1 MMTDT
6 PKTTI
11 YGGPSRAIALLAA
24 WLATGGS
31 LFFSEVLNFTPCM
44 LCWYQRILM
53 YPLAIILTIGMLRR
67 NNELHHYTLPFSVV
81 GIFVSLYHYLL
92 IKTDWFPPP
101 PCLKS
106 VPCTVDYFNILGFIN
121 IPFMAF
127 IAFIIITVMIVAS
140 QHEPYAEPASAAEI
154 NGIRA
159 LTAPTAYPVIGI
171 IAGVLVFLVV
181 LAYIV

>member
-1 MMTDT
+1 MTNT
-6 PKTTI
+6 PTTTI

-24 WLATGGS
+24 CLATGGS
-31 LFFSEVLNFTPCM
+31 LFFSEVLSYTPCV

-53 YPLAIILTIGMLRR
+53 YPLAVILTIGMLRR

-81 GIFVSLYHYLL
+81 GIFVALYHYLL

-121 IPFMAF
+121 IPFMALS
-127 IAFIIITVMIVAS
+127 AFIIITVMMVVA
-140 QHEPYAEPASAAEI
+140 QYEPYAEPASSAEI

>member
-6 PKTTI
+6 PTTTI
-11 YGGPSRAIALLAA
+11 YGGPSRSIALLAA

-31 LFFSEVLNFTPCM
+31 LFFSEVLHYTPCM

-127 IAFIIITVMIVAS
+127 IAVIIITVMMVAS
-140 QHEPYAEPASAAEI
+140 QYEPYLEPESSDEV